1 MAPASVGSAVAS
13 AAPRR
18 STPRAQRSESFG
30 ARVAAR
36 ELPLPTLLRRSIM
49 SLAMTAIGRQPKF
62 RPPRDR
68 GHFGDTHVEWTPKLR
83 HG

>member
-1 MAPASVGSAVAS
+1 MKTTDRARNGAGLGRFGRRLRRRAAPLHAPS
-13 AAPRR
+13 AAKRN
-18 STPRAQRSESFG
+18 SFG

-62 RPPRDR
+62 KRPATAGISVTR
-68 GHFGDTHVEWTPKLR
+68 T
-83 HG
+83 